1 MACAAPHARKP
12 DGSGMPP
19 ARPDASGQVRD
30 QSQHERQHE
39 RRHEIKRGVLHH
51 VVGFPAEAM
60 LAQAEAMEW
69 YDFAAPALEAGLPE
83 EQRTTCTFTTRIA
96 ARFSGVHLHLRAALD
111 QHTRI
116 DAREQD
122 TTWSCIYIR
131 LLAAG
136 EAVWLPQGST
146 VCCSCSID
154 VRGECSHYTLDVSAA
169 PPGEPLAAI
178 TSFAW
183 SGDG

>member
-1 MACAAPHARKP
+1 M
-12 DGSGMPP
+12 
-19 ARPDASGQVRD
+19 
-30 QSQHERQHE
+30 
-39 RRHEIKRGVLHH
+39 
-51 VVGFPAEAM
+51 
-60 LAQAEAMEW
+60 
-69 YDFAAPALEAGLPE
+69 
-83 EQRTTCTFTTRIA
+83 
-96 ARFSGVHLHLRAALD
+96 HLHLRAALD

>member
-39 RRHEIKRGVLHH
+39 IKRGVLHH

-69 YDFAAPALEAGLPE
+69 YDFAAPSLEAGLPE

>member
-12 DGSGMPP
+12 DASGGMPP
-19 ARPDASGQVRD
+19 ARPDAPGQVRD
-30 QSQHERQHE
+30 QSQHERQ
-39 RRHEIKRGVLHH
+39 HEIKRGVLHH

-69 YDFAAPALEAGLPE
+69 YDFAAPSLEAGLPE
-83 EQRTTCTFTTRIA
+83 EQRTTCTFTTRMA
-96 ARFSGVHLHLRAALD
+96 ARFSGVHMHLRATLD
-111 QHTRI
+111 QHARI